1 MEFNPIIA
9 RSFAEEWI
17 GAWNSH
23 DLASIMQHY
32 ADDVDFSSPFIKRLG
47 MNDEGFI
54 HGRGTLEAYFA
65 KALTAYPDLYFEL
78 HETLTGADSVVL
90 YYTSVNNKKAAE
102 LMQFDNS
109 GKIKWVKAHYND

>member
-1 MEFNPIIA
+1 MEITTITA

-23 DLASIMQHY
+23 DLASVMQHY
-32 ADDVDFSSPFIKRLG
+32 AADIEFYSPFIKRLE

-54 HGRGTLEAYFA
+54 HGRDVLETYFA
-65 KALTAYPDLYFEL
+65 KALAVYPDLHFEL
-78 HETLTGADSVVL
+78 HETLTGANSVVL

-102 LMQFDNS
+102 LMQFDAF
-109 GKIKWVKAHYND
+109 GKINLVKAHYND

>member
-1 MEFNPIIA
+1 MDINPITA

-17 GAWNSH
+17 GAWNSR
-23 DLASIMQHY
+23 DLADIMQHY
-32 ADDVDFSSPFIKRLG
+32 ANDVDFYSPFIKRLG

-54 HGRGTLEAYFA
+54 HGRDVLETYFA
-65 KALTAYPDLYFEL
+65 KALNVYPDLHFEL

-102 LMQFDNS
+102 LMQFDAA
-109 GKIKWVKAHYND
+109 GKINLVKAHYND